1 MQPVLTLC
9 VLCGVRS
16 CYYWLQ
22 VMVCQPSELKP
33 FADFAI
39 WGDDAGP
46 EHVWDDDSRM
56 FLPKQYHAGFVARL
70 EEFVCGHTT
79 EVCDYARFT
88 LLRQ

>member
-1 MQPVLTLC
+1 MQPVLTLYVMC
-9 VLCGVRS
+9 FENML
-16 CYYWLQ
+16 WLLQ

-56 FLPKQYHAGFVARL
+56 FLPKHYHAGFVARL

-79 EVCDYARFT
+79 EVCVT
-88 LLRQ
+88 TVNLTI